1 MLFGK
6 WYRVF
11 FFTVEVTLLLFQ
23 DVCMTVHVSVC
34 TCVYMC
40 RNRSCLSAVALNCGH
55 QKPYKPW
62 ASDGSFRFLEG
73 EWPHLL
79 SITLGEWCFMP
90 RVACLSNRQ
99 LFRLT
104 CLGNFSR
111 SPFSLGRGWGGPILG
126 SFSPKTMPIFYWG
139 VIDIFFWWQ
148 RPKASVCS
156 LELGMVSHG
165 DIGEAVTEVD
175 VGGPCSSTLQG
186 MATGCGDLLYTPWG

>member
-1 MLFGK
+1 MVLS
-6 WYRVF
+6 VF

-23 DVCMTVHVSVC
+23 DVCMTVHVSMC

-73 EWPHLL
+73 EWPYLL

-111 SPFSLGRGWGGPILG
+111 SP
-126 SFSPKTMPIFYWG
+126 SP
-139 VIDIFFWWQ
+139 
-148 RPKASVCS
+148 
-156 LELGMVSHG
+156 L
-165 DIGEAVTEVD
+165 GEAGEAPSWDLPHLRPCPFPTEEWLTFFSDDRDPKHQCVHWN
-175 VGGPCSSTLQG
+175 
-186 MATGCGDLLYTPWG
+186 WGWSAIEV